1 MPSPSMNSTH
11 MGNEQNRGL
20 EKKNSLKNF
29 IEQTS
34 PVLNTKEKIGYM
46 YKFDGSLSV
55 LVADNFDHS
64 CSTTVESSDQSASLS
79 DLTLYPVS
87 QVANLQVDINKRV
100 MEHTK
105 RKNELTRQL
114 QSALEVSKARHETG
128 SRVGAALS
136 MRRVQRLRNELQRL
150 KVLHGK
156 LMEIFLQ
163 VDVELN
169 SSTDVSASSSSLSP
183 NLVDVDVP
191 LHHESLLC
199 VDEEVETAMAEKKKS
214 GALQKTDA
222 ELLAE
227 LDELLEDT
235 NDDENEYV
243 DIDCDL
249 LLELEELIAQVSSL
263 NA

>member
-1 MPSPSMNSTH
+1 
-11 MGNEQNRGL
+11 
-20 EKKNSLKNF
+20 
-29 IEQTS
+29 
-34 PVLNTKEKIGYM
+34 M
-46 YKFDGSLSV
+46 YKFDGSCSV
-55 LVADNFDHS
+55 LEDDFDHS
-64 CSTTVESSDQSASLS
+64 CSTTVESASLS

-128 SRVGAALS
+128 SRVGAAVS

-169 SSTDVSASSSSLSP
+169 SSIDVSASSILA
-183 NLVDVDVP
+183 DVDVP
-191 LHHESLLC
+191 LHQESLLC
-199 VDEEVETAMAEKKKS
+199 VDEEVERTMAEKKES
-214 GALQKTDA
+214 SVLQKTDA

-235 NDDENEYV
+235 TDDENEFV
-243 DIDCDL
+243 DIDSDL
-249 LLELEELIAQVSSL
+249 LLELEELVVQVSSL
-263 NA
+263 NV